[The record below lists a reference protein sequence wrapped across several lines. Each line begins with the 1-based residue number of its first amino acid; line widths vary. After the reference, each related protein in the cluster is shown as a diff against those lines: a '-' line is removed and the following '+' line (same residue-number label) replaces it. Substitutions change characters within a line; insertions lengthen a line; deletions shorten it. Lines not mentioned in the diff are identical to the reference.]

1 MKRDPKLNLVLQ
13 EGDVLE
19 IPSKTS
25 SVNVVGEVLNS
36 SSHLYKEGFSV
47 TDYINLSGGMSKGAD
62 KNRIFIILPDGSSMP
77 FDEKLFGNG
86 IGTRSMSST
95 ILPGS
100 TIVVARNPDPFD
112 TFKAL
117 SILTPVLADLALSA
131 ASIAAIN
138 D

>member
-1 MKRDPKLNLVLQ
+1 
-13 EGDVLE
+13 
-19 IPSKTS
+19 
-25 SVNVVGEVLNS
+25 VNVVGEVLNA
-36 SSHLYKEGFSV
+36 SSHLYKEGLSV
-47 TDYINLSGGMSKGAD
+47 TDYISLSGGMSRGAD
-62 KNRIFIILPDGSSMP
+62 KNRIFMILPDGNAIAIN
-77 FDEKLFGNG
+77 EKLF
-86 IGTRSMSST
+86 TRGARSSQN

-117 SILTPVLADLALSA
+117 SVLTPVLADLAISA